1 MQSDVQRCS
10 VQFARELQQ
19 FMRSAEVECKLRR
32 AATSETFSDQVNQ
45 ASDPP
50 TFFGTNFGG
59 CHFFPPTQSCFQ
71 PFSEANSVPATFCPP
86 GLSRFIF
93 ASNARVHKVNQGQL
107 GEQLQLWSPE
117 FSPGALCLFNQGC
130 CTTLCLNQHHSA
142 FSTVTQRSR
151 YKVLW
156 NTTCDVHF

>member
-1 MQSDVQRCS
+1 MQ
-10 VQFARELQQ
+10 
-19 FMRSAEVECKLRR
+19 
-32 AATSETFSDQVNQ
+32 AAQSRNIGD
-45 ASDPP
+45 
-50 TFFGTNFGG
+50 FFGPSQSSIGPSDLFRDQ
-59 CHFFPPTQSCFQ
+59 FWRLPLFRPTQSRIQ
-71 PFSEANSVPATFCPP
+71 PFSEANFVPATFCPP

-93 ASNARVHKVNQGQL
+93 ASTARVHKVNQGQL